1 MNCSKHSI
9 YIIKAF
15 ECLVPTCHECVKKLK
30 INLFNLVVVDDSVV
44 VVEGSVVVDGSVPLL
59 K

>member
-1 MNCSKHSI
+1 MP
-9 YIIKAF
+9 
-15 ECLVPTCHECVKKLK
+15 LTCFTLKLKKLK

-59 K
+59 KKFQ